1 MSSSLRKVSLL
12 IIAIIVL
19 PVLIFSVFEIGNYRQ
34 NEKAIQDIYKNQL
47 EAILFSINQYSDD
60 IMSNLASRF
69 ENNTNNISSDTGNA
83 VQKFFN
89 EMPSLICLVQFDN
102 DLKKLSAIPYLFSDN
117 SVISEMS
124 GYLANNSK
132 TIHQLQTFMANG
144 YRKIEPV
151 NNTGKNSQW
160 IVFLTRLNE
169 KEVINILVI
178 DPEKFIS
185 QVLDPK
191 IQEIAKGKFDIAAYR
206 SGEDLPFYTAMKKSG
221 SLKISDRKPFWLF
234 INYKMGIELK
244 DITIADLT
252 KERVK
257 RNLIIIGLMDSILLS
272 GAWIIFRNV
281 KKQIELSQLKNDFVS
296 NVSHEIRT
304 PLALITMYIETLEMG
319 RVKNEGKIKEYYTI
333 ILNETT
339 RLSGI
344 VNRILNFSQIEG
356 NKRKY
361 FLNATNLNEI
371 VENAALTLRYSLE
384 SKGFSY
390 TFEPERNLP
399 SILADREA
407 VTDAFVNLVDNAM
420 KYSPG
425 IKEIT
430 VRTWSDTEYVHLEVE
445 DQGLGIAEK
454 DQKYI
459 FDKFYRVTE
468 TNLANK
474 VKGSG
479 LGLAIVKHIVDAHEG
494 KIYLKSTPGSGS
506 LFRLSFPVKQI
517 NQL

>member
-12 IIAIIVL
+12 IIAIIVV
-19 PVLIFSVFEIGNYRQ
+19 PVVIFSVFEIGNYRQ
-34 NEKAIQDIYKNQL
+34 NEKVIQDIYKNQL
-47 EAILFSINQYSDD
+47 DAILFSINQYSDD
-60 IMSNLASRF
+60 IISNLASRF
-69 ENNTNNISSDTGNA
+69 ENNTSNISSDTGN
-83 VQKFFN
+83 VMQKFFN
-89 EMPSLICLVQFDN
+89 EMPSLISLVQFDN
-102 DLKKLSAIPYLFSDN
+102 NQKRLSTVPYSFSHN
-117 SVISEMS
+117 SVINEMS
-124 GYLANNSK
+124 AYLANNSK
-132 TIHQLQTFMANG
+132 TIRQLQTFMANG

-151 NNTGKNSQW
+151 NNTVKNSQW
-160 IVFLTRLNE
+160 IVFLTHQ
-169 KEVINILVI
+169 KGIEVINILVI

-206 SGEDLPFYTAMKKSG
+206 SGEDLPFYTAMKKTS
-221 SLKISDRKPFWLF
+221 SRKINDREPFWLF
-234 INYKMGIELK
+234 TNYMMGIELK

-257 RNLIIIGLMDSILLS
+257 RNLIINGLMDIILLS

-281 KKQIELSQLKNDFVS
+281 KKQVELSQLKNDFVS

-319 RVKNEGKIKEYYTI
+319 RVKNEEKIKEYYTI

-361 FLNATNLNEI
+361 FLSATDLNEI

-384 SKGFSY
+384 TKGFTY
-390 TFEPERNLP
+390 TFEPGKNLP

-407 VTDAFVNLVDNAM
+407 ITDAFVNLVDNAI
-420 KYSPG
+420 KYSPV
-425 IKEIT
+425 IKEIS
-430 VRTWSDTEYVHLEVE
+430 VRTYSNAEYVHLEVE
-445 DQGLGIAEK
+445 DHGLGISEK

-479 LGLAIVKHIVDAHEG
+479 LGLAIVKHIMDSHEG

-506 LFRLSFPVKQI
+506 MFRLSFPVKQI

>member
-47 EAILFSINQYSDD
+47 DAILFSINQYSDD
-60 IMSNLASRF
+60 IISNLASRF
-69 ENNTNNISSDTGNA
+69 ENNTNITSSDTTN
-83 VQKFFN
+83 VLQKFFN
-89 EMPSLICLVQFDN
+89 EMPSLICLVQFDDN
-102 DLKKLSAIPYLFSDN
+102 QKRLSTIPSSFSDN
-117 SVISEMS
+117 SVINEMA

-132 TIHQLQTFMANG
+132 TINQLQTFMANG
-144 YRKIEPV
+144 YRKIEPIK
-151 NNTGKNSQW
+151 NTGKNSQW
-160 IVFLTRLNE
+160 IVFLTHFNE

-191 IQEIAKGKFDIAAYR
+191 IQKIAKGKFDIAAYR

-221 SLKISDRKPFWLF
+221 SRKISEREPFWLF
-234 INYKMGIELK
+234 TNYMMGIELK

-257 RNLIIIGLMDSILLS
+257 RNLIIIGLMDIILLS

-319 RVKNEGKIKEYYTI
+319 RVKNDSKIKEYYTI

-361 FLNATNLNEI
+361 FFSATNLNEI

-384 SKGFSY
+384 TKGFTY
-390 TFEPERNLP
+390 TFEQDKNLP
-399 SILADREA
+399 SILADKEA
-407 VTDAFVNLVDNAM
+407 ITDAFVNLVDNAM

-425 IKEIT
+425 TKEIM
-430 VRTWSDTEYVHLEVE
+430 VRTWNDSEFVHLEVE
-445 DQGLGIAEK
+445 DHGLGISEK

-479 LGLAIVKHIVDAHEG
+479 LGLAIVKHIMGAHDG

-506 LFRLSFPVKQI
+506 LFRLSFLVNKN